1 MASLPYLQL
10 LRQESAAFSA
20 CLGHDLSLP
29 VLHCGDWSLRDLA
42 EHMGRGNLWAAAAV
56 TDKRGDYEAPPAPR
70 VDAEVRDWFNAS
82 VDELLAA
89 LDTDPAIEAWTIH
102 PPHTVGFWQRRRAQE
117 MLIHR
122 WDAQNALGDSLPF
135 SPEFA
140 ADGVAEVFDTMAPRQ
155 VKLGRAEPPRHA
167 FRLRATDTGQS
178 WTHGPGEPVAEIAG
192 TAQRLLLMLWGR
204 LPADDA
210 SISWSGDR
218 AAGAA
223 ALAGPLTP

>member
-1 MASLPYLQL
+1 MTSLPYLQL

-29 VLHCGDWSLRDLA
+29 VPHCGDWSMRDLA
-42 EHMGRGNLWAAAAV
+42 EHMGQGNRWAAAAV
-56 TDKRGDYEAPPAPR
+56 TEKRGDYEAPPAPR
-70 VDAEVRDWFNAS
+70 VDAEVRGWFDAS
-82 VDELLAA
+82 ADELLAV
-89 LDTDPAIEAWTIH
+89 LNTDPAIEAWTFY

-122 WDAQNALGDSLPF
+122 WDAQNALGDAAPF
-135 SPEFA
+135 DPEFA

-155 VKLGRAEPPRHA
+155 VKLGRAEPPRSA
-167 FRLRATDTGQS
+167 LRLRATDTGQS
-178 WTHGPGEPVAEIAG
+178 WTYGPGEPVAEISGA
-192 TAQRLLLMLWGR
+192 AERLLLMLWGR
-204 LPADDA
+204 LSPDDA

-218 AAGAA
+218 GAGAA